1 MVSPMPP
8 APTPPGGS
16 MPSNGDRSN
25 NLLNLL
31 KFSGVGSASAAQ
43 ARQEGY
49 QQQQQQQQQQS
60 PQQQQAQQHHYQ
72 QSPQQQHHHQ
82 HQQLQHQP
90 HQSQPQPHQ
99 QGRDSSSTMPS
110 SIPTQIVAPARA
122 PADPTGL
129 LAALMK
135 GAHDG
140 EESRSEPPQNGSFS
154 TFGASSPPDDTR
166 AYLLNL
172 LNRPKPSQNDLLL
185 SESTRSNPPQAG
197 ENILHRVLAE
207 AGQAPNLSHMASN
220 SFEYDPNSYAQS
232 SGNYGTY
239 SFPSTQDS
247 NHHVAQHQHQQQYGY
262 NTNHNGS
269 SFDESQI
276 TSPHNRTPKTGSISG
291 IAPPH
296 SSGQSP
302 AGPAFEI
309 LKKAHDS
316 PSSHHS
322 HHSHHGS
329 ESKRIVNEHRSPL
342 ASPERIRHSFGHG
355 SSPADK
361 LANPTPGSTASYAS
375 IPAEKN
381 KETVSEAIH
390 DIAQQ
395 ADYEAQQALARAE
408 EEQSRPE
415 YLQDL
420 EDMDTARTEREFEE
434 SAHHAAQ
441 AIKKEL
447 EREENRDLLEKVV
460 SAEVAEEVREII
472 EEAASHAVADSWE
485 SADQDEI
492 VVIEEETPAPVKV
505 FNFPMKPWIS
515 IALQDSATEPRPQ
528 FRDDAIMDI
537 ARLKKEFDQIDRNL
551 YTATENYMAYG
562 MSKAGGLRVIRQDD
576 GKDAKIFTDTKDR
589 IFNVAM
595 SVTPT
600 DHTGIHREAI
610 IGTGITGTVYW
621 VQIKS
626 GEKDHIED
634 AHPEQYGFAL
644 PPMASHEG
652 GDAPGGVLKTRAR
665 TSTIHPEFFA
675 VGRGKSINIIWP
687 TYIMQNNLFK
697 PGHDRVVDTE
707 RLAKQC
713 SLKINTGKAGKDFTF
728 SQDDSVIVSLDKSG
742 RVKFWDVRDLTAAKE
757 GSDPRAPI
765 PAHTSLEVKEPLMT
779 LTSTP
784 EGEKAWPTSVLLV
797 DKLRPYQKRCALR
810 YMIIGMKQNH
820 TLQLWDLALG
830 KPVQEFNLPHTK
842 ESDAV
847 CSVMYHPPTGMLVIG
862 HPTRNSIY
870 FAHLSAPKYNL
881 KSVSQVDYIQRLVAQ
896 DTTIPAPDS
905 TAVISGV
912 REYSFANR
920 GILRSL
926 DILCNPAMAQETD
939 EPTLFE
945 LYAMHSKGVA
955 CLLIK
960 QAELGWTKDNKVL
973 APVDAVDAGVVTI
986 SKLKPPASQ
995 PAEPNHQNA
1004 EGTHPSARNIAKDS
1018 LLQTTPSHD
1027 DNAPRRGPESVTP
1040 VKIAKAEPKEEE
1052 TPVPAPAPVKE
1063 EKPERKSRKK
1073 KAAAAAAAAAAA
1085 GNEQTNGSPRVGPSN
1100 NNNSNSK
1107 DSGKSSGNNSNSNSI
1122 TQESVES
1129 AISSMETRLQNGFNN
1144 LLNSSFKTLHGRIDE
1159 GLRARE
1165 ADFDDRQL
1173 KLLNMVSEV
1182 LNENTQ
1188 KVLEALIQEQFSNA
1202 VIPAIADV
1210 AGKAVSDQFT
1220 KSMNNQVSH
1229 SVQKEIH
1236 KALPSATQHA
1246 LQNGD
1251 FVKAISDRVGAT
1263 VAANVQQEVVNTL
1276 TSRLAP
1282 SFTNMATQ
1290 ACQRVVGE
1298 LQKQHRTE
1306 METLNAQRLAESNKV
1321 DQLSAIVTR
1330 LTGTISSM
1338 AASQEQ
1344 FQNEFLKFQQQMIR
1358 VQAQAQHQQQQQQQ
1372 PQQVPHHQQAPSY
1385 APSVVS
1391 QVPSQVPSHM
1401 QSQAYSNLQS
1411 PDRASQHSMSYSGH
1425 SQALTV
1431 AKSNNEYDADLQARI
1446 AVVNQPMK
1454 EGRAEEAVVRWM
1466 QSGREQE
1473 VFEKYMSKY
1482 SPEFVRNLPHLVLL
1496 TVTAT
1501 VSLNLESHTRE
1512 RIAWLEMVVH
1522 SLQVSLGEMDG
1533 DARAVTPKIM
1543 GMLVARVE
1551 GLFVRI
1557 SSTSGNDPV
1566 LKNLSQI
1573 IVNAKRVIDA
1583 CQDEQQ
1589 YA

>member
-8 APTPPGGS
+8 APTPPAGS
-16 MPSNGDRSN
+16 VPSNGDRSN

-31 KFSGVGSASAAQ
+31 KFSGVGGQPSQAAQ
-43 ARQEGY
+43 ARHEGY
-49 QQQQQQQQQQS
+49 QQQHQQQHQQQS
-60 PQQQQAQQHHYQ
+60 PQPQHSQQHYQ
-72 QSPQQQHHHQ
+72 QSPHHQ
-82 HQQLQHQP
+82 HQQLHQSQ
-90 HQSQPQPHQ
+90 QSQPQQHHHHQ
-99 QGRDSSSTMPS
+99 HHHHSHEPSSTMPS
-110 SIPTQIVAPARA
+110 SVPTQIIAPARA

-140 EESRSEPPQNGSFS
+140 EESRQEPPHNGSFS

-172 LNRPKPSQNDLLL
+172 LNRPKPSQNDMLLA
-185 SESTRSNPPQAG
+185 ESTRSNAPQAG

-207 AGQAPNLSHMASN
+207 AGQAPNVHMPPSN
-220 SFEYDPNSYAQS
+220 SFEYDSSAYAQS

-247 NHHVAQHQHQQQYGY
+247 SNLHVAQHQQYGY
-262 NTNHNGS
+262 NANS
-269 SFDESQI
+269 SNALDEPQI
-276 TSPHNRTPKTGSISG
+276 TSPHNRTPKSGSISG
-291 IAPPH
+291 IPPPQ
-296 SSGQSP
+296 SAGQSP
-302 AGPAFEI
+302 AGPAFQI
-309 LKKAHDS
+309 LKKTHDS

-322 HHSHHGS
+322 HHGG
-329 ESKRIVNEHRSPL
+329 EPKRITNERSPL
-342 ASPERIRHSFGHG
+342 ASPERVRRSIGHS
-355 SSPADK
+355 SPPADK
-361 LANPTPGSTASYAS
+361 LANPTPGSTASYVSAAP
-375 IPAEKN
+375 PAAERN

-408 EEQSRPE
+408 EEQSRPD
-415 YLQDL
+415 YMRDL
-420 EDMDTARTEREFEE
+420 EDMDSARTEREFEE

-447 EREENRDLLEKVV
+447 DREENRDILEKVV

-472 EEAASHAVADSWE
+472 EEAAGHTVADSWE

-492 VVIEEETPAPVKV
+492 VVIEEETPSPVKV

-515 IALQDSATEPRPQ
+515 IALQDGATEPRPQ
-528 FRDDAIMDI
+528 FRDEAIMDI

-595 SVTPT
+595 SVTPP
-600 DHTGIHREAI
+600 DHTSTHREAI
-610 IGTGITGTVYW
+610 IGTGISGTVYW
-621 VQIKS
+621 VQIKN
-626 GEKDHIED
+626 GDKDHIED

-665 TSTIHPEFFA
+665 PSTIHPEFFA

-687 TYIMQNNLFK
+687 TFIMQNNLLK
-697 PGHDRVVDTE
+697 SGHDRVVDTE
-707 RLAKQC
+707 KLAKQC

-742 RVKFWDVRDLTAAKE
+742 RVKFWDVRDLTAARE
-757 GSDPRAPI
+757 GSDPRAPT
-765 PAHTSLEVKEPLMT
+765 PAHTSLEIKEPLMT

-830 KPVQEFNLPHTK
+830 KPVQEFNLPHSK

-847 CSVMYHPPTGMLVIG
+847 CSVMYHPPTGMLIIG

-881 KSVSQVDYIQRLVAQ
+881 KSVSQVEYIQRLVVQ
-896 DTTIPAPDS
+896 DATIPQPDS

-926 DILCNPAMAQETD
+926 DILANPAMAQETD

-973 APVDAVDAGVVTI
+973 LPVDAVDAGVVTI
-986 SKLKPPASQ
+986 SKLKPPVSQ
-995 PAEPNHQNA
+995 PTEPNHQHA
-1004 EGTHPSARNIAKDS
+1004 DAAHPSSRNVAKDS
-1018 LLQTTPSHD
+1018 LLQTTPSQD
-1027 DNAPRRGPESVTP
+1027 DNIPRRGPESVTP
-1040 VKIAKAEPKEEE
+1040 VKIIKTDSKEEE
-1052 TPVPAPAPVKE
+1052 TPVPAPAPAKE
-1063 EKPERKSRKK
+1063 EKQERKSRKK
-1073 KAAAAAAAAAAA
+1073 KAAAAAAAAA
-1085 GNEQTNGSPRVGPSN
+1085 GNDAQINGSPRVNPSN
-1100 NNNSNSK
+1100 NNSK
-1107 DSGKSSGNNSNSNSI
+1107 DSGKSSANNSNSI
-1122 TQESVES
+1122 TQDSVE
-1129 AISSMETRLQNGFNN
+1129 ATISSMEARLQNGFNS
-1144 LLNSSFKTLHGRIDE
+1144 LLNSSFKTLHGRIDD

-1165 ADFDDRQL
+1165 ADFDERQL

-1202 VIPAIADV
+1202 VIPTIASV

-1220 KSMNNQVSH
+1220 KSMNAQVSQ

-1251 FVKAISDRVGAT
+1251 FVKAISDRVAAT
-1263 VAANVQQEVVNTL
+1263 VSANVQQEVVNTL
-1276 TSRLAP
+1276 ISRLGP
-1282 SFTNMATQ
+1282 SFTNMAAQ
-1290 ACQRVVGE
+1290 ACQRVAGE
-1298 LQKQHRTE
+1298 LQKQHRGE
-1306 METLNAQRLAESNKV
+1306 MEALNAQRLAESNKV

-1338 AASQEQ
+1338 AAAQEQ

-1358 VQAQAQHQQQQQQQ
+1358 VQAQAQQQQ
-1372 PQQVPHHQQAPSY
+1372 PQQLSHHHATPSY
-1385 APSVVS
+1385 NAPSVVS
-1391 QVPSQVPSHM
+1391 QVPSQLPS
-1401 QSQAYSNLQS
+1401 QSYSNVQS
-1411 PDRASQHSMSYSGH
+1411 PDRASQHSMSYGH

-1431 AKSNNEYDADLQARI
+1431 SKANNNEHDADLQARI
-1446 AVVNQPMK
+1446 AVINQSMR

-1501 VSLNLESHTRE
+1501 VSLNLESYTRE

-1522 SLQVSLGEMDG
+1522 SLQVSLGNMDE

-1573 IVNAKRVIDA
+1573 IVNAKRVIDV

>member
-31 KFSGVGSASAAQ
+31 KFSGVGGQASQAAQ

-49 QQQQQQQQQQS
+49 QQQHHQQQS
-60 PQQQQAQQHHYQ
+60 PQQQQSQQHYQ
-72 QSPQQQHHHQ
+72 QSPHHQ
-82 HQQLQHQP
+82 HQQL
-90 HQSQPQPHQ
+90 HQSQQHHHHGHEP
-99 QGRDSSSTMPS
+99 SSAMPS

-140 EESRSEPPQNGSFS
+140 DESRQEPPQNGSFS

-172 LNRPKPSQNDLLL
+172 LNRPKPSQNDMLLA
-185 SESTRSNPPQAG
+185 ESTRSNPPQTG
-197 ENILHRVLAE
+197 ENILQRVLAE
-207 AGQAPNLSHMASN
+207 AGQAPNVHMPSN
-220 SFEYDPNSYAQS
+220 SFEYDPSAYAQS
-232 SGNYGTY
+232 SGNYGAY

-247 NHHVAQHQHQQQYGY
+247 NLHVAPHQQYGY
-262 NTNHNGS
+262 NASSNNGL
-269 SFDESQI
+269 DESQI
-276 TSPHNRTPKTGSISG
+276 TSPHNRTPKSGSISG
-291 IAPPH
+291 IAPPQ
-296 SSGQSP
+296 SAGQSP
-302 AGPAFEI
+302 AGPAFQI
-309 LKKAHDS
+309 LKKTHDS
-316 PSSHHS
+316 PSSHQ
-322 HHSHHGS
+322 SHHGS
-329 ESKRIVNEHRSPL
+329 ETKRIINERSPL
-342 ASPERIRHSFGHG
+342 ASPERVRHSIGHG

-361 LANPTPGSTASYAS
+361 LANPTPGSTASYVSAPS
-375 IPAEKN
+375 AAERN

-415 YLQDL
+415 YLRDL
-420 EDMDTARTEREFEE
+420 EDMDSARTEREFEE

-447 EREENRDLLEKVV
+447 DREENRDLLEKVV

-472 EEAASHAVADSWE
+472 EEAAGHAVADSWE

-492 VVIEEETPAPVKV
+492 VVIEEETPSPVKV

-515 IALQDSATEPRPQ
+515 IALQDGATEPRPQ
-528 FRDDAIMDI
+528 FRDEAIMDI

-595 SVTPT
+595 SVTPP
-600 DHTGIHREAI
+600 DHTSTHREAI
-610 IGTGITGTVYW
+610 IGTGISGTVYW
-621 VQIKS
+621 VQIKN

-665 TSTIHPEFFA
+665 PSTIHPEFFA

-687 TYIMQNNLFK
+687 TFIMQNNLLK

-707 RLAKQC
+707 KLAKQC

-757 GSDPRAPI
+757 GSDPRGPT
-765 PAHTSLEVKEPLMT
+765 PAHTSLEIKEPLMT

-830 KPVQEFNLPHTK
+830 KPVQEFNLPHSK

-847 CSVMYHPPTGMLVIG
+847 CSVMYHPPTGMLIIG

-881 KSVSQVDYIQRLVAQ
+881 KSVSQVEYIQRLVAQ
-896 DTTIPAPDS
+896 DATIPQPDS

-926 DILCNPAMAQETD
+926 DILANPAMAQETD

-973 APVDAVDAGVVTI
+973 SPVDAVDAGVVTI
-986 SKLKPPASQ
+986 SKLKPPVSQ
-995 PAEPNHQNA
+995 PAEPNHQHA
-1004 EGTHPSARNIAKDS
+1004 DASHSSSRNIAKDS
-1018 LLQTTPSHD
+1018 LLQTTPSQD
-1027 DNAPRRGPESVTP
+1027 ENMPRRGPESVTP
-1040 VKIAKAEPKEEE
+1040 VKIAKAESKEEE
-1052 TPVPAPAPVKE
+1052 TPVPAPAPAKE
-1063 EKPERKSRKK
+1063 EKQERKSRKK

-1085 GNEQTNGSPRVGPSN
+1085 GNEAQTNGSPRVNPSN
-1100 NNNSNSK
+1100 NNSK
-1107 DSGKSSGNNSNSNSI
+1107 DSGKSSANNSNSI
-1122 TQESVES
+1122 TQDSVEA
-1129 AISSMETRLQNGFNN
+1129 AISSMETRLQNGFSS
-1144 LLNSSFKTLHGRIDE
+1144 LLNSSFKTLHGRIDD

-1165 ADFDDRQL
+1165 ADFDERQL

-1202 VIPAIADV
+1202 VIPTIASV

-1220 KSMNNQVSH
+1220 KSMNVQVSQ
-1229 SVQKEIH
+1229 SIQKEIH

-1263 VAANVQQEVVNTL
+1263 VSANVQQEVANTL
-1276 TSRLAP
+1276 TSRLGP
-1282 SFTNMATQ
+1282 SFTNMAAQ
-1290 ACQRVVGE
+1290 ACQRVASE
-1298 LQKQHRTE
+1298 LQKQHRGE
-1306 METLNAQRLAESNKV
+1306 MEALNAQRLAESNKV

-1358 VQAQAQHQQQQQQQ
+1358 VQAQAHQQQQQ
-1372 PQQVPHHQQAPSY
+1372 PQQLSHHHATPSY
-1385 APSVVS
+1385 NAPSVVS
-1391 QVPSQVPSHM
+1391 QVPSQVPSQLAS
-1401 QSQAYSNLQS
+1401 QSYSNVQS
-1411 PDRASQHSMSYSGH
+1411 PDRVSQHSMSYGH

-1431 AKSNNEYDADLQARI
+1431 AKANNNEHDADLQARI
-1446 AVVNQPMK
+1446 AVINQSMR

-1501 VSLNLESHTRE
+1501 VSLNLESYTRE

-1522 SLQVSLGEMDG
+1522 SLQVSLGNMDE